1 MSILKWVGGKRQLL
15 NELDKY
21 FPTTCNNYYEP
32 FGGSLTVTLHAYEK
46 YPNAN
51 IYVSDINPKLINLYT
66 QLKKNLNKFL
76 EVLDIILAL
85 KEDYNV
91 LREKFNT
98 TKNKL
103 EEAVLFF
110 ILNKRCF
117 NGIYRVNKLGKFNVP
132 EGKNSID
139 WDSQKENLKK
149 FSNFL
154 KDSRVHISNNNFRDF
169 FKQCKITVN
178 DLVYVDPP
186 YWDTFTSYDG
196 TGFSETDQ
204 KDLCNI
210 CKNIPCN
217 ITCSNSN
224 TDMIKEIYG
233 DVFDIHVLDVRRTV
247 NRDPTKRTGTE
258 LVMVKK

>member
-21 FPTTCNNYYEP
+21 FPMTCNNYYEP
-32 FGGSLTVTLHAYEK
+32 FGGSLTVTLHVYEK
-46 YPNAN
+46 YPNIN

-103 EEAVLFF
+103 EEAVLLF

-149 FSNFL
+149 FSKFL
-154 KDSRVHISNNNFRDF
+154 KDPRVHISNSNFRDF
-169 FKQCKITVN
+169 FKQYKITVD
-178 DLVYVDPP
+178 DLVYIDPP

-217 ITCSNSN
+217 IICSNSN